1 MRVLYSLLLAAILC
15 VGCQKQSRMPHIEAV
30 AVESQLHGAEEFPS
44 QLLLHL
50 KVDNP
55 SPPFKLVQGRVRV
68 SYKGC
73 RVAMLTLQDK
83 VRVRRGDTEITL
95 PLRLN
100 LQHSSQTMQLRAAL
114 RQGITSDVELEWEI
128 AVRRGLVYLQRQGG
142 PIGFD
147 ELAGESANEL
157 RTAVKEILS
166 ERGQNIFIKH

>member
-1 MRVLYSLLLAAILC
+1 MRVLCSLLLAAMLC

-30 AVESQLHGAEEFPS
+30 AVESQLQGAEEFPS

-68 SYKGC
+68 SYKGR
-73 RVAMLTLQDK
+73 RVAMFTLQDK
-83 VRVRRGDTEITL
+83 VRVQRGDTEITL

-114 RQGITSDVELEWEI
+114 RQGITRDVELEWEV
-128 AVRRGLVYLQRQGG
+128 AVRRGVVYMQRQGG

-147 ELAGESANEL
+147 ELAGANANEL
-157 RTAVKEILS
+157 RKVVKD
-166 ERGQNIFIKH
+166 IFTQ

>member
-1 MRVLYSLLLAAILC
+1 
-15 VGCQKQSRMPHIEAV
+15 MPHIEAME
-30 AVESQLHGAEEFPS
+30 VECQLQGAEEFPS
-44 QLLLHL
+44 QLFLLL
-50 KVDNP
+50 KVNNP
-55 SPPFKLVQGRVRV
+55 SPSFKLVQGRVRV
-68 SYKGC
+68 SYKGR

-83 VRVRRGDTEITL
+83 VRVRRGDTEVTL

-114 RQGITSDVELEWEI
+114 RQGITNDVELEWEV

-157 RTAVKEILS
+157 REAIKEIFS
-166 ERGQNIFIKH
+166 QGATE

>member
-1 MRVLYSLLLAAILC
+1 MLC
-15 VGCQKQSRMPHIEAV
+15 VGCQKQSRMPHIEAME
-30 AVESQLHGAEEFPS
+30 VECQLQGAEEFPS
-44 QLLLHL
+44 QLFLLL
-50 KVDNP
+50 KVNNP
-55 SPPFKLVQGRVRV
+55 SPSFKLVQGRVRV
-68 SYKGC
+68 SYKGR

-83 VRVRRGDTEITL
+83 VRVRRGDTEVTL

-114 RQGITSDVELEWEI
+114 RQGITNDVELEWEV

-157 RTAVKEILS
+157 REAIKEIFS
-166 ERGQNIFIKH
+166 QGATE